1 MIFYTYE
8 KNDMEEEKMD
18 FIQHLYHDK
27 RGGQMIRLRKS
38 GEEVSQISTCDMD
51 ELAATGTDSAHF
63 YTTVNTFRGWKRTA
77 DRVYN
82 YTSIYIDL
90 DCHSNNPEEIRIA
103 KENTV
108 RILEAAYESGALTI
122 PTMITD
128 TGRGFGL
135 QYVLANSI
143 ANIDQTSSQRAFFKK
158 VRKGIFEKYQEVLSA
173 DVQDMQIAQ
182 VDSAVLD
189 DARVCRLPGT
199 YNIAAGM
206 YCRLIGVS
214 GNYYELSDLVKGCHL
229 WTWKCE
235 EEYRREKEE
244 KARKRRERA
253 KNGNIIS
260 FSEYLLPFLNARLDQ
275 LQKLQ
280 ELRGADCTNDCREQL
295 LFIAYSTLVQINS
308 ETAAKR
314 LQEINEKFTD
324 PLDQSE
330 LDHIVEE
337 TDNSK
342 GRDHQGYYKL
352 KNEYLVERLGLS
364 NEEIKA
370 IGLAEGWKR
379 SVERSVARKEKQKKR
394 EKVIDL
400 LQQEDSLS
408 YEQIAEATGVSRR
421 KVCTIARE
429 EGLMRYKKA
438 AKRYENE
445 DQETEQA
452 KKAEIINIETI
463 RNVDSQVDKSAKN
476 AIRSVCVSFSAEIGV
491 FAADSVGDDWYEW
504 LVERSAGSSEALE
517 LLSLYDWSSSFGGFG
532 VILEDFLERNMPE
545 IMLYPERISHLLH
558 MVVEMYIVELGV
570 VECLVGLGSNLTD
583 FPLLYDYLRQY
594 MGYMTVDDSGDK
606 GI

>member
-1 MIFYTYE
+1 
-8 KNDMEEEKMD
+8 MEEEKMD

-108 RILEAAYESGALTI
+108 RILEAAYESGVLTI

-158 VRKGIFEKYQEVLSA
+158 VRKGMFEKYQEVLSA

-199 YNIAAGM
+199 YNVAAGM

-244 KARKRRERA
+244 KAKKRHERA

-421 KVCTIARE
+421 KVCSIARE

-438 AKRYENE
+438 ARRYENE
-445 DQETEQA
+445 DQETEQE

-491 FAADSVGDDWYEW
+491 LAADSVGDDWYEW

-532 VILEDFLERNMPE
+532 VILEDFLELHMPE

>member
-8 KNDMEEEKMD
+8 KKDMEEEKMD
-18 FIQHLYHDK
+18 FIRHLYHDK
-27 RGGQMIRLRKS
+27 RGGQMIRLRKN

-90 DCHSNNPEEIRIA
+90 DCHSSNPDEIRIA

-108 RILEAAYESGALTI
+108 KILEAAYETGVLAV

-135 QYVLANSI
+135 QYVLTNSI
-143 ANIDQTSSQRAFFKK
+143 ANIDRTSSQRAFFKK

-173 DVQDMQIAQ
+173 DEQDVKIAQ
-182 VDSAVLD
+182 VDSSVLD

-199 YNIAAGM
+199 YNVAADM

-229 WTWKCE
+229 WTWKSD
-235 EEYRREKEE
+235 EEYRKEKEE
-244 KARKRRERA
+244 KARKRREQA

-280 ELRGADCTNDCREQL
+280 KLRGADCTNDCREQL

-308 ETAAKR
+308 ETAAER
-314 LQEINEKFTD
+314 LQEINENFTD

-330 LDHIVEE
+330 LDHIIEE
-337 TDNSK
+337 TNNSK
-342 GRDHQGYYKL
+342 GYDHRGYYKL
-352 KNEYLVERLGLS
+352 KNEYLVERLDLS
-364 NEEIKA
+364 EDEIKA

-379 SVERSVARKEKQKKR
+379 SAERHAARQEKQKKR
-394 EKVIDL
+394 EKVIEL
-400 LQQEDSLS
+400 LKQADHFS
-408 YEQIAEATGVSRR
+408 YDQIAEAAGVSRR
-421 KVCTIARE
+421 KVCSIAKE

-438 AKRYENE
+438 ANRHENQKMQSE
-445 DQETEQA
+445 EPE
-452 KKAEIINIETI
+452 KKAAIINIETI
-463 RNVDSQVDKSAKN
+463 REVDNNTDKSAKN
-476 AIRSVCVSFSAEIGV
+476 AIRSVCVSFSRSTDVVMG
-491 FAADSVGDDWYEW
+491 GDWFDW
-504 LVERSAGSSEALE
+504 LVLRAVTDSTAQE
-517 LLSLYDWSSSFGGFG
+517 LLSLYEWSSAFWGFG
-532 VILEDFLERNMPE
+532 LILEDFMEQRMPDV
-545 IMLYPERISHLLH
+545 LCCPGNLSQLLH
-558 MVVEMYIVELGV
+558 MVVQLYVKELGV
-570 VECLVGLGSNLTD
+570 VDCLAAFGGNLVD
-583 FPLLYDYLRQY
+583 FPVLYEYVMSMCDIRYLQL
-594 MGYMTVDDSGDK
+594 
-606 GI
+606 

>member
-108 RILEAAYESGALTI
+108 RILEAAYESGVLTI

-199 YNIAAGM
+199 YNVAAGM

-244 KARKRRERA
+244 KAKKRHERA

-421 KVCTIARE
+421 KVCSIARE

-438 AKRYENE
+438 ARRYENE
-445 DQETEQA
+445 DQETEQE

-491 FAADSVGDDWYEW
+491 LAADSVGDDWYEW

-532 VILEDFLERNMPE
+532 VILEDFLELHMPE

>member
-1 MIFYTYE
+1 MAIFYTYE
-8 KNDMEEEKMD
+8 KKDMEEEKMD
-18 FIQHLYHDK
+18 FIRHLYHDK
-27 RGGQMIRLRKS
+27 RGGQMIRLRKN

-90 DCHSNNPEEIRIA
+90 DCHSNNPDEIRIA

-108 RILEAAYESGALTI
+108 KILEAAYESGVLAV

-135 QYVLANSI
+135 QYVLTNSI
-143 ANIDQTSSQRAFFKK
+143 ANIDRTSNQRAFFKK

-173 DVQDMQIAQ
+173 DEQDVKIAQ
-182 VDSAVLD
+182 VDSSVLD

-199 YNIAAGM
+199 YNVAAGM

-229 WTWKCE
+229 WTWKSE

-244 KARKRRERA
+244 KARKRREQA

-280 ELRGADCTNDCREQL
+280 KLRGADCTNDCREQL

-308 ETAAKR
+308 ETAAER
-314 LQEINEKFTD
+314 LQEINENFTD

-330 LDHIVEE
+330 LDHIIEE
-337 TDNSK
+337 TNNSK
-342 GRDHQGYYKL
+342 GYDHRGYYKL

-364 NEEIKA
+364 EDEIKA

-379 SVERSVARKEKQKKR
+379 SAERHAARQEKQKKR
-394 EKVIDL
+394 EKVIEL
-400 LQQEDSLS
+400 LKQADHFS
-408 YEQIAEATGVSRR
+408 YDQIAEAAGVSRR
-421 KVCTIARE
+421 KVCSIAKE

-438 AKRYENE
+438 ASRHENQKMQPE
-445 DQETEQA
+445 EPE

-463 RNVDSQVDKSAKN
+463 READNQTSKSAKN
-476 AIRSVCVSFSAEIGV
+476 AIRSVCVSFFDFTDVVAM
-491 FAADSVGDDWYEW
+491 SVDWFDW
-504 LVERSAGSSEALE
+504 LVLRAVTDSEALE
-517 LLSLYDWSSSFGGFG
+517 LLNLYEWSSSFGNLGIM
-532 VILEDFLERNMPE
+532 VEDFMEQRMQDVLSFPE
-545 IMLYPERISHLLH
+545 NLSQLLY
-558 MVVEMYIVELGV
+558 MVVQLYVEELGV
-570 VECLVGLGSNLTD
+570 VDCLATFGGNLVD
-583 FPLLYDYLRQY
+583 FPVLYEYVKSMYDIRYL
-594 MGYMTVDDSGDK
+594 
-606 GI
+606 

>member
-1 MIFYTYE
+1 MVVFYTYE

-158 VRKGIFEKYQEVLSA
+158 VRKGMFEKYQEVLSA

-199 YNIAAGM
+199 YNVAAGM

-244 KARKRRERA
+244 KARKRREQA

-280 ELRGADCTNDCREQL
+280 KLRGADCTNDCREQL

-308 ETAAKR
+308 ETAAER
-314 LQEINEKFTD
+314 LQEINENFTD

-330 LDHIVEE
+330 LDHIIEE
-337 TDNSK
+337 TNNSK
-342 GRDHQGYYKL
+342 GYDHRGYYKL
-352 KNEYLVERLGLS
+352 KNEYLVERLSLS
-364 NEEIKA
+364 EDEIKA

-379 SVERSVARKEKQKKR
+379 SAERHAARQEKQKKR
-394 EKVIDL
+394 EKVIEL
-400 LQQEDSLS
+400 LKQADHFS
-408 YEQIAEATGVSRR
+408 YDQIAEAAGVSRR
-421 KVCTIARE
+421 KVCSIAKE

-438 AKRYENE
+438 ANRHES
-445 DQETEQA
+445 QEIQSEKPE
-452 KKAEIINIETI
+452 KKAEIVNIETI
-463 RNVDSQVDKSAKN
+463 RGTDKQTDESAKN
-476 AIRSVCVSFSAEIGV
+476 AVRSVCVSFCPSWGV
-491 FAADSVGDDWYEW
+491 DFVNVDWYEW
-504 LVERSAGSSEALE
+504 LVLRATVDSEALE
-517 LLSLYDWSSSFGGFG
+517 LLSLYEWSSIFGGFG
-532 VILEDFLERNMPE
+532 IILEDFMERRMPDV
-545 IMLYPERISHLLH
+545 LCCPGSLSQLLH
-558 MVVEMYIVELGV
+558 MVVQLYVKELGV
-570 VECLVGLGSNLTD
+570 VDCLAAFGSNLVD
-583 FPLLYDYLRQY
+583 FPVLYEYVMSMCDIRCL
-594 MGYMTVDDSGDK
+594 
-606 GI
+606 